1 MTPPPSDRVDGALLR
16 LIGVLG
22 LGGVMSYFDATII
35 NVSVQTLKARLGVPL
50 GTITWVATG
59 YLLAVAIAVPLAGWS
74 VARFGAR
81 RMWLAGLVLFLV
93 GSSLAALSWDAGS
106 LIAFRVLQ
114 GMGAG
119 VLEPTMLTMLATAAG
134 PRRMSRVMGL
144 MTIPM
149 TLGPVLGP
157 IIGGLILQSLSWRWI
172 FLVNVPVALLAIV
185 LAVLVVPPDTPSAA
199 QVSPLD
205 MLGVVLLCPGF
216 AALVY
221 ALSQAGTA
229 GFGVPRVIVALVV
242 GSLLLAG
249 YVVHA
254 LRAKHPLIDLKL
266 FASKAFG
273 SSVVTMFLLGGMLFA
288 LLFLLPLFYQQVRG
302 HGVLVAGLL
311 VTPLGL
317 GLFGTPVA
325 GKIADR
331 FGPRLLVPTG
341 AALIGLGALLYTDAD
356 SATSQVALTAVLL
369 VLGVGMSLVGPPTM
383 GSIYRTVPPDSVG
396 AATGAVFI
404 LNQIGA
410 SLGIAVV
417 ALIVQHG
424 LAAGTTPATVFGT
437 AFWWTVL
444 SAAAVVVAS
453 LFLPGPPRLP
463 APEVSAPK
471 PAGETV
477 RAGSSRSSTHD

>member
-1 MTPPPSDRVDGALLR
+1 MTPPPSDRIDGTLLR

-22 LGGVMSYFDATII
+22 LGGVMSYLDATMVNLSIH
-35 NVSVQTLKARLGVPL
+35 TLKARFSVPL
-50 GTITWVATG
+50 GTISWVATG
-59 YLLAVAIAVPLAGWS
+59 YLLAVAVAVPLAGWS

-81 RMWLAGLVLFLV
+81 RMWLAGLASFLV

-114 GMGAG
+114 GLGAG
-119 VLEPTMLTMLATAAG
+119 LLEPIMLTMLATAAG
-134 PRRMSRVMGL
+134 PSRTGRVMGL
-144 MTIPM
+144 ITLPM
-149 TLGPVLGP
+149 MLGPVLGP
-157 IIGGLILQSLSWRWI
+157 IIGGLILQSLSWQWI

-185 LAVLVVPPDTPSAA
+185 LALVVVPPDTPPAGKA
-199 QVSPLD
+199 PPLD
-205 MLGVVLLCPGF
+205 TLGVALLSPAF
-216 AALVY
+216 AAVVY

-242 GSLLLAG
+242 GSALLAG

-254 LRAKHPLIDLKL
+254 LRAEHPLIDLKV
-266 FASKAFG
+266 FG
-273 SSVVTMFLLGGMLFA
+273 GKGFSSSVVTMFLLGGMLFA

-311 VTPLGL
+311 VMPLGL
-317 GLFGTPVA
+317 GLSGTPIA

-341 AALIGLGALLYTDAD
+341 ATLIGLGALLYTGADA
-356 SATSQVALTAVLL
+356 ATSPVLLTAALL
-369 VLGVGMSLVGPPTM
+369 VVGFGMSLVGPPTM
-383 GSIYRTVPPDSVG
+383 GSVYRTVPAESVG

-424 LAAGTTPATVFGT
+424 LAAGTAPATAFGT

-444 SAAAVVVAS
+444 GAAAVLMAS
-453 LFLPGPPRLP
+453 LFLPGRPWP
-463 APEVSAPK
+463 AASDVESALK
-471 PAGETV
+471 PAGE
-477 RAGSSRSSTHD
+477 RA